1 MLARLRA
8 ALIFLEMKNKKIVFE
23 GYDEHHARMVA
34 RLRYDSI
41 TQGDF
46 FRGIVQ
52 LYIEKDES
60 ILLAVDKIKQKCST
74 MGKKKRKATQR
85 EYSLGQELLSD
96 LALSTEEE
104 NFLYDII
111 EEDFE

>member
-1 MLARLRA
+1 M
-8 ALIFLEMKNKKIVFE
+8 IV
-23 GYDEHHARMVA
+23 

-46 FRGIVQ
+46 FRGIVK
-52 LYIEKDES
+52 LYLEKDENV
-60 ILLAVDKIKQKCST
+60 LLAVNKIKQKCST
-74 MGKKKRKATQR
+74 MGKRKRKATQR
-85 EYSLGQELLSD
+85 DYNLGQEILSD

-104 NFLYDII
+104 SFLYDII